1 MFIPFLIFRSF
12 VQLLWACGFEGIEA
26 GRITSYW
33 TPFVWRPLHLQPSP
47 PSGSNLA
54 ATCCIYDE
62 SREGNDPSRPWR
74 DLITRYVSLDRD
86 SWLQGGHWNVSVAV
100 GLRWGTGSGH
110 RMTSLWYSWSSIQ
123 GRENRSASN
132 RNYIRSQI
140 KYNRRYTEDH
150 TEEVH
155 THITCQFAAA
165 SYPAPFW
172 LLWANLLRRRKKAP
186 WNPLHLA
193 AHWFSSMWN
202 SPFCKRVKHLINT
215 LVWLFRVQH
224 DLNVHPKNH
233 NDSSTRRT
241 YIAWFIQAE
250 LWWIHQGTVT
260 AAIRQDLL
268 LLTHR
273 ASHGSALSKHCST
286 DWKTHKPLVLTLHNL
301 YLRW

>member
-100 GLRWGTGSGH
+100 GLRWVTGSGH

-123 GRENRSASN
+123 GRENRSACN
-132 RNYIRSQI
+132 RNYIRSQ
-140 KYNRRYTEDH
+140 KNTTEDIQKIILKKSI
-150 TEEVH
+150 
-155 THITCQFAAA
+155 HI
-165 SYPAPFW
+165 SHV
-172 LLWANLLRRRKKAP
+172 NLLQHLILHHFGSSGQTSFEGARRRRETHCILQLIGSPRCGILPFAKGWNISLTP
-186 WNPLHLA
+186 WSGSSE
-193 AHWFSSMWN
+193 FSM
-202 SPFCKRVKHLINT
+202 I
-215 LVWLFRVQH
+215 
-224 DLNVHPKNH
+224 
-233 NDSSTRRT
+233 
-241 YIAWFIQAE
+241 
-250 LWWIHQGTVT
+250 
-260 AAIRQDLL
+260 
-268 LLTHR
+268 
-273 ASHGSALSKHCST
+273 
-286 DWKTHKPLVLTLHNL
+286 
-301 YLRW
+301 